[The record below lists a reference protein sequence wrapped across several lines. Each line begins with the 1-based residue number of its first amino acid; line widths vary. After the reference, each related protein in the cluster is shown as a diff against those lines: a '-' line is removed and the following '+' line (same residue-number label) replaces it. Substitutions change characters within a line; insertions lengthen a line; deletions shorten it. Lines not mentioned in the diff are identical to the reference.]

1 MNIKILIPIVISLV
15 IIFYVIY
22 AMGFVPIFTLD
33 DAYIVQHS
41 VNNITSFKDEVLFID
56 SSKNSGLTSL
66 VHVSLVSLLS
76 FLINVNWSQFIV
88 ASLSFVA
95 FLLLVFSY
103 SLKLNKNIFL
113 SFLVTL
119 IAATSG
125 FIIEQTYNG
134 LETILLICTVT
145 GALYLFRNGYPNH
158 RLSFILLAIMPF
170 IRPELAVLS
179 FILFVLSF
187 LDAKENKKIDEFK
200 KGFLVL
206 TLSTLLIALY
216 SIAMTGGVIPNTAGA
231 KKYFFAEACQNSQI
245 KNNFIFTGI
254 LDFLL
259 SLGLMSI
266 GLIGIL
272 FTRFKFIFLAFAII
286 FYAVYYMELPGGIHH
301 NYFRYQY
308 VFYAFAIVGIIEF
321 LALLKNKKTI
331 LSITIIILISSLFS
345 LNQNLNQFKNSISFT
360 KNENFT
366 VGEWVKN
373 NVDKKDVVMIHDAG
387 FISNISNNKLV
398 DLVGLKTSTS
408 VGINK
413 VTRWKACGNDP
424 RAIDAIAS
432 MNNAKYFIVLNVWD
446 DIFQLTN
453 SLRYMGWRV
462 NRVDESRGETAYK
475 VYKISK

>member
-1 MNIKILIPIVISLV
+1 MNIKISIPIVISLV
-15 IIFYVIY
+15 MIFYAIY
-22 AMGFVPIFTLD
+22 AMGFAPIFTLD
-33 DAYIVQHS
+33 DAYIVQHA
-41 VNNITSFKDEVLFID
+41 VNNITSFKDETLFID
-56 SSKNSGLTSL
+56 SPKNSGLTSL

-88 ASLSFVA
+88 ASLSYMA
-95 FLLLVFSY
+95 LLLLVFSY
-103 SLKLNKNIFL
+103 SFKLNRNLFL

-134 LETILLICTVT
+134 LETTLLICSVT
-145 GALYLFRNGYPNH
+145 GALYLFRNGYPDH
-158 RLSFILLAIMPF
+158 RLSFIILAIMPF

-179 FILFVLSF
+179 FILFIRSF

-200 KGFLVL
+200 KGLLVL
-206 TLSTLLIALY
+206 TISALIISLY
-216 SIAMTGGVIPNTAGA
+216 SISMTGGVLPNTAGA
-231 KKYFFAEACQNSQI
+231 KKYFFAEACQNNQI
-245 KNNFIFTGI
+245 KNNFIFSGVSG
-254 LDFLL
+254 FLL

-272 FTRFKFIFLAFAII
+272 FTRFKFVFLAFAVI
-286 FYAVYYMELPGGIHH
+286 FYSIYYMELPGGIHH
-301 NYFRYQY
+301 NNFRYQY

-321 LALLKNKKTI
+321 LGLQKNKKI
-331 LSITIIILISSLFS
+331 AIAATIIVLISSLFS
-345 LNQNLNQFKNSISFT
+345 LNQSLDQFKKAISFT

-366 VGEWVKN
+366 VGEWIKD
-373 NVDKKDVVMIHDAG
+373 NVAKEDVVMVHDAG

-398 DLVGLKTSTS
+398 DLVGLKTNIS

-413 VTRWKACGNDP
+413 ATRWRYCGNDP

-432 MNNAKYFIVLNVWD
+432 INHAKYFVVLNQWD

-453 SLRYMGWRV
+453 SLRYMGWSI
-462 NRVDESRGETAYK
+462 NRVDGSRGETAYK

>member
-1 MNIKILIPIVISLV
+1 MNRKISIPIAISLV
-15 IIFYVIY
+15 IIFYAIY
-22 AMGFVPIFTLD
+22 TMGFTPIFTLD

-76 FLINVNWSQFIV
+76 FLINVNWSQFII
-88 ASLSFVA
+88 ASLSFMA
-95 FLLLVFSY
+95 FLVLVFAY
-103 SLKLNKNIFL
+103 SLKLNKNLFL

-134 LETILLICTVT
+134 LETTLLICAVT
-145 GALYLFRNGYPNH
+145 GALYLFRNGYPDD
-158 RLSFILLAIMPF
+158 RVSFTLLAIMPF

-179 FILFVLSF
+179 FLLFVCSF
-187 LDAKENKKIDEFK
+187 LDAKENNKIDEFK

-206 TLSTLLIALY
+206 VLSTLLISLY
-216 SIAMTGGVIPNTAGA
+216 SIVMTGGVFPNTAGA
-231 KKYFFAEACQNSQI
+231 KKYFFAEACQNNLL

-254 LDFLL
+254 WAFLS

-272 FTRFKFIFLAFAII
+272 FTRFKFIFLAFTII
-286 FYAVYYMELPGGIHH
+286 FYAVYYIELPGGIHH

-321 LALLKNKKTI
+321 LALLKNKKV
-331 LSITIIILISSLFS
+331 LLAVITIVLISSLAS

-360 KNENFT
+360 ENENFT

-373 NVDKKDVVMIHDAG
+373 NINKDDVIMIHDAG
-387 FISNISNNKLV
+387 FISNVANNKLV
-398 DLVGLKTSTS
+398 DLVGLKTNTS
-408 VGINK
+408 AEINK
-413 VTRWKACGNDP
+413 ETRWKACGNDP
-424 RAIDAIAS
+424 RAIDIIAGT
-432 MNNAKYFIVLNVWD
+432 NNAKYFIVLNIWD

-453 SLRYMGWRV
+453 SLRYMGWDV
-462 NRVDESRGETAYK
+462 NRVDMSRGDTAYK

>member
-1 MNIKILIPIVISLV
+1 MNIKISIPIAISLV
-15 IIFYVIY
+15 VIFYAIY

-41 VNNITSFKDEVLFID
+41 VNNITSFKDESLFID

-76 FLINVNWSQFIV
+76 FFINVNWSQFIV
-88 ASLSFVA
+88 ASSSFMA

-103 SLKLNKNIFL
+103 SLKLNKNLFL

-134 LETILLICTVT
+134 LETTLLICAVT
-145 GALYLFRNGYPNH
+145 GALYLFRNGCPDH

-179 FILFVLSF
+179 FILFVRSF

-206 TLSTLLIALY
+206 TISTLLIASY
-216 SIAMTGGVIPNTAGA
+216 SIAMTGGVLPNTAGA
-231 KKYFFAEACQNSQI
+231 KKYFFAEACQSNQI

-254 LDFLL
+254 WDFLL
-259 SLGLMSI
+259 SLGLLSI

-272 FTRFKFIFLAFAII
+272 FTRFKFVFLAFAVI
-286 FYAVYYMELPGGIHH
+286 FYSIYYMELPGGIHH
-301 NYFRYQY
+301 NFFRYQY
-308 VFYAFAIVGIIEF
+308 VLYAFAIVGIIEF
-321 LALLKNKKTI
+321 VALQKNKKVIIAAT
-331 LSITIIILISSLFS
+331 TIILISSLFS
-345 LNQNLNQFKNSISFT
+345 LNQNLDQFKKSISFT

-366 VGEWVKN
+366 VGEWIKN
-373 NVDKKDVVMIHDAG
+373 NVAKEDVVMIHDAG

-398 DLVGLKTSTS
+398 DLVGLKTNTS
-408 VGINK
+408 VEINK
-413 VTRWKACGNDP
+413 ETRWKSCGNDP
-424 RAIDAIAS
+424 RAIDAVAS
-432 MNNAKYFIVLNVWD
+432 ANHAKYFVVLGVWD

-453 SLRYMGWRV
+453 SLRYMGWNV
-462 NRVDESRGETAYK
+462 KRVDVSRGDTAYK